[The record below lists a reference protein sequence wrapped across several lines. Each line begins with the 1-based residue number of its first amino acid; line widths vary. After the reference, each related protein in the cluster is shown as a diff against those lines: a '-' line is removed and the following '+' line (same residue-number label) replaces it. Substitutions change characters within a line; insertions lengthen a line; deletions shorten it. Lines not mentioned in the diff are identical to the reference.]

1 MHADRKKEHI
11 KAGINDC
18 KPPWKEPRSHLSS
31 GAPSL
36 FAKWLRLHVQVGS
49 LALIY
54 LIPAWCFLIVASSQ
68 RPLEAAHFAMFAP
81 LCSSA
86 GVPLPYQGTSC
97 SRGSWGDIL
106 RPESP

>member
-18 KPPWKEPRSHLSS
+18 KPLWKEPLSHLSS

-36 FAKWLRLHVQVGS
+36 FVKWLRLHVQVGS

-54 LIPAWCFLIVASSQ
+54 LICLVLPDCRQLTEAS
-68 RPLEAAHFAMFAP
+68 
-81 LCSSA
+81 
-86 GVPLPYQGTSC
+86 
-97 SRGSWGDIL
+97 
-106 RPESP
+106 